1 MSEWPTS
8 TAESTPRPM
17 ADSGKVLVTG
27 AAGFIGY
34 HLCAWLLRH
43 GFAVVGL
50 DSLDDYYDVS
60 LKLGRLRQ
68 LGIEPDSLQP
78 AEPRKSANH
87 PEFRFVWGDICD
99 WGVLGT
105 LFEKERFE
113 YVCNLAAQAGVR
125 YSLVNPHK
133 YIQSNVAGFMN
144 VLEACRHH
152 AVRHLVYASSSS
164 VYGLNKK
171 IPFSTE
177 QNVDH
182 PVSIY
187 AATKKSNELMAHAHS
202 HLYSLPTTGVRFFTV
217 YGPWGRPDMALFRF
231 TAQLLKG
238 EAIEVYNRGEMIRD
252 FTYIDDVV
260 EGTGRILRKVPGAG
274 ADWDPLD
281 PKPDISSAPYR
292 LFNIGNSQ
300 PVRLLD
306 FIAALEQELGT
317 KARLSF
323 LPMQPGDVPETR
335 ADASSLEEAT
345 GFRPQTPVREGIKK
359 FVRWYR
365 QYYRC

>member
-1 MSEWPTS
+1 
-8 TAESTPRPM
+8 M
-17 ADSGKVLVTG
+17 ADGGRVLVTG
-27 AAGFIGY
+27 AAGFVGY

-43 GFAVVGL
+43 GFEVVGL

-68 LGIEPDSLQP
+68 LGVEPDALLP
-78 AEPRKSANH
+78 AEPRPSSSH
-87 PEFRFVWGDICD
+87 PGFRFVWGDICD
-99 WGVLGT
+99 YGLLAT
-105 LFEKERFE
+105 LFGKQPFP

-125 YSLVNPHK
+125 HSLVDPHK
-133 YIQSNVAGFMN
+133 YVRSNVAGFMN
-144 VLEACRHH
+144 VLEACRYHG
-152 AVRHLVYASSSS
+152 VRHVLYASSSS
-164 VYGLNKK
+164 VYGLNRKV
-171 IPFSTE
+171 PFSTD

-187 AATKKSNELMAHAHS
+187 AATKKSNELMAHAYS
-202 HLYSLPTTGVRFFTV
+202 HLYGLPTTGLRFFTV

-231 TAQLLKG
+231 TEAILKG

-252 FTYIDDVV
+252 FTYVDDVV
-260 EGTGRILRKVPGAG
+260 EGTGRLLLQIPGPGAG
-274 ADWDPLD
+274 WDPLD

-292 LFNIGNSQ
+292 LFNIGNSR

-306 FIAALEQELGT
+306 FIAALEQELGI
-317 KARLSF
+317 KARLSY
-323 LPMQPGDVPETR
+323 LPMQPGDVPETM
-335 ADASSLEEAT
+335 ADASGLEAAT
-345 GFRPQTPVREGIKK
+345 GFRPKTSIRDGIGA

>member
-8 TAESTPRPM
+8 TAESTLKPT

-43 GFAVVGL
+43 GYDVVGL

-68 LGIEPDSLQP
+68 LGIEPDALLP
-78 AEPRKSANH
+78 AEPRQSASH
-87 PEFRFVWGDICD
+87 AEFRFVWGDICD
-99 WGVLGT
+99 HGLLEA
-105 LFEKERFE
+105 LFGKEHFA
-113 YVCNLAAQAGVR
+113 YACNLAAQAGVR
-125 YSLVNPHK
+125 HSLVDPDK
-133 YIQSNVAGFMN
+133 YVHSNVAGFMN
-144 VLEACRHH
+144 ILQACRQ
-152 AVRHLVYASSSS
+152 AGIRHLVYASSSS
-164 VYGLNKK
+164 VYGLNRKV
-171 IPFSTE
+171 PFSTD

-187 AATKKSNELMAHAHS
+187 AATKKSNELMAHAYS
-202 HLYSLPTTGVRFFTV
+202 HLYGLPTTGLRFFTV

-231 TAQLLKG
+231 TERILKG

-252 FTYIDDVV
+252 FTYVDDVV
-260 EGTGRILRKVPGAG
+260 EGTGRILLRIAEPSAG
-274 ADWDPLD
+274 WDPLN
-281 PKPDISSAPYR
+281 PKPDTSSAPYR

-306 FIAALEQELGT
+306 FVAALEQELGT

-323 LPMQPGDVPETR
+323 LPMQPGDVPETM
-335 ADASSLEEAT
+335 ADASSLEEVT
-345 GFRPQTPVREGIKK
+345 GFRPETPIRDGIKA